1 MGMKKSEQ
9 IQEIYEKYSQQNWVW
24 DVGLGKRQDF
34 NRIFLCFWPEL
45 LGK

>member
-9 IQEIYEKYSQQNWVW
+9 IQEIYEKYNQQNFMG
-24 DVGLGKRQDF
+24 VGLGKRQDSNKKF
-34 NRIFLCFWPEL
+34 RGFRPEL